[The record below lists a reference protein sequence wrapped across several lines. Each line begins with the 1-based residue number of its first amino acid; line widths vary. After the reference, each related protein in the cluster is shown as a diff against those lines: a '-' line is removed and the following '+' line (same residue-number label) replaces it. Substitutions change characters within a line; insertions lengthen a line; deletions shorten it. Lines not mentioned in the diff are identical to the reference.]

1 MNSLSDWIEQQLRT
15 ELLRMQ
21 IDKISYDMKAER
33 RRERREVVQI
43 VVGIMALVIAAFAA
57 GHFIK

>member
-1 MNSLSDWIEQQLRT
+1 
-15 ELLRMQ
+15 MQ